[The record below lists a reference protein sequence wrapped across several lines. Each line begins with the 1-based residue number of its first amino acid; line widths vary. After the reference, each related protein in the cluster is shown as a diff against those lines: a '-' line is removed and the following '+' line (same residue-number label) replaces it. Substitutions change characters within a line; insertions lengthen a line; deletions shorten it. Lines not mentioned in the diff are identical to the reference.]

1 MLEIEKVNV
10 YLHKMTPCKWTNLSV
25 FLEPTEK
32 NGCMIC
38 YTLDDAIEAHLQV
51 VTYSNMEFS

>member
-10 YLHKMTPCKWTNLSV
+10 HLHKMTPYKWTNLSV

-32 NGCMIC
+32 KGCMIC
-38 YTLDDAIEAHLQV
+38 YTLDDAMEAHLQA
-51 VTYSNMEFS
+51 VTNSNMKFS